1 MNKNLKS
8 INDINIK
15 MKRASKSHIN
25 SNKNKKSEK
34 INDQKKNNSL
44 DEIYKVKNNIKI
56 NLNKFLEEDKKDFSP
71 IINNQKNCQ
80 TEKKTNSLIKEENPI
95 ITKSE
100 EKQNLSE
107 ITNNLNNDLSL
118 TTTQKEEPKVENN
131 TLTEN
136 INYTKISNIPPIKN
150 RDSIKKEDIN
160 ENNDIDKIKKSNPLT
175 NSEKIFTFRN
185 NSQISKE
192 SSEKINLAD
201 SVNPIDI
208 NIDINKILEE
218 NKNLKMQLAS
228 EKLKNSNNIAFN
240 NSLNESHND
249 AEYEEI
255 IDELKKKME
264 EKDKLISEL
273 QNKLKSKQDTNNNLV
288 NIEQNKTENEKIFN
302 NINVNVNLSEMERI
316 KGNYQENINTIRN
329 IYERMIMEKE
339 KKIEELNNQINIIEN
354 DLEELNDKYD
364 KEKENSRLNNIKIQ
378 ELENENN
385 SLIDQIK
392 NLIANK

>member
-1 MNKNLKS
+1 M
-8 INDINIK
+8 
-15 MKRASKSHIN
+15 
-25 SNKNKKSEK
+25 
-34 INDQKKNNSL
+34 
-44 DEIYKVKNNIKI
+44 
-56 NLNKFLEEDKKDFSP
+56 
-71 IINNQKNCQ
+71 
-80 TEKKTNSLIKEENPI
+80 
-95 ITKSE
+95 
-100 EKQNLSE
+100 
-107 ITNNLNNDLSL
+107 
-118 TTTQKEEPKVENN
+118 
-131 TLTEN
+131 
-136 INYTKISNIPPIKN
+136 
-150 RDSIKKEDIN
+150 
-160 ENNDIDKIKKSNPLT
+160 
-175 NSEKIFTFRN
+175 
-185 NSQISKE
+185 
-192 SSEKINLAD
+192 
-201 SVNPIDI
+201 NPIDI
-208 NIDINKILEE
+208 NIDINKIIEE

-364 KEKENSRLNNIKIQ
+364 KEKENSRLNSIKIQ
-378 ELENENN
+378 ELENEKNSLTKQIK
-385 SLIDQIK
+385 SLIDAKSIFFL
-392 NLIANK
+392 NIYFL